1 MTRLFSKFLL
11 SAVLALVFLGLNSQS
26 LYAVE
31 KCDRACL
38 RGFMDGYLEALVARD
53 PSRLPVSKDVR
64 YTENTVEIKLG
75 EALWWGATG
84 LGGYKHY
91 IIDPKTSQ
99 VGYIGVIMEHNIP
112 VLMALR
118 LKIRHGM
125 VSEIES
131 YVARNGLLASIP
143 ISPEMATREPLP
155 IFSETLKPS
164 ERVSREEMIRIANQ
178 YFEGIEANSGDIVP
192 FDDNCHRTE
201 NGIYTANNPNP
212 QKDDPMSAMSAMKA
226 KDQFNVPGSMIWDIP
241 ERKFWMVDEEKGL
254 VIGAFVFSTD
264 GIMTPE
270 AEARLA
276 DGASREALA
285 HNPLAELF
293 KIKNG
298 KIYDIV
304 AVLGPFFPYGSKTG
318 W

>member
-1 MTRLFSKFLL
+1 MKEVFSKCLL
-11 SAVLALVFLGLNSQS
+11 LAVLGLVFFGINSQS
-26 LYAVE
+26 LSAGE

-38 RGFMDGYLEALVARD
+38 KGFLDGYLEALNARD
-53 PSRLPVSKDVR
+53 PSRLPVSKDVK

-118 LKIRHGM
+118 LKIRDDM
-125 VSEIES
+125 ICEIES

-143 ISPEMATREPLP
+143 ISPEMATREALP

-164 ERVSREEMIRIANQ
+164 ERVSRDEMLRIANL

-192 FDDNCHRTE
+192 FDENCHRTE
-201 NGIYTANNPNP
+201 NGVYTANNPNP
-212 QKDDPMSAMSAMKA
+212 QKDDLMSAMSGMKA

-241 ERKFWMVDEEKGL
+241 ERRFWMVDEEKGL

-285 HNPLAELF
+285 HNPVAELF

-298 KIYDIV
+298 RIYDIV